1 MLEAIVVMASIGQE
15 DNVIK
20 MIVSRIDTVFSDFL
34 SAVDSF

>member
-1 MLEAIVVMASIGQE
+1 MLEAIVVMASIRQE

>member
-1 MLEAIVVMASIGQE
+1 MLEAIVVMASIRQE
-15 DNVIK
+15 DSVIK

>member
-1 MLEAIVVMASIGQE
+1 VMASIRQE